1 MFKSLLG
8 YKYSLIMAISIISCG
23 SMLPTA
29 AQSINQ
35 EATYQEPSFFLRS
48 PRLVR
53 SATTFRGPRAIA
65 SYLFAI
71 EIPQNA
77 GNNLQAVVISQ
88 QKNLEEVRFLPDRTR
103 AFIGD
108 TNGEEIAIDTVVEQ
122 DSNQNGVRVVFKEPV
137 KPGQKVTLAIG
148 GRNPLYGG
156 IYQFGITV
164 YPQGDNPKS
173 LYLGTGRIH
182 FSTPGGRS

>member
-8 YKYSLIMAISIISCG
+8 YKYSLIIAISIISCG

-53 SATTFRGPRAIA
+53 AATNFRGPRAITN
-65 SYLFAI
+65 YLFVI
-71 EIPQNA
+71 EMPQDA
-77 GNNLQAVVISQ
+77 GNNLKAVVINQ
-88 QKNLEEVRFLPDRTR
+88 QKNSEEIRFFPDKTR

-108 TNGEEIAIDTVVEQ
+108 TSGEEIAIDTAVEK
-122 DSNQNGVRVVFKEPV
+122 DSDKNEVRVVFKEPI
-137 KPGQKVTLAIG
+137 KPGQKVTLAIRA
-148 GRNPLYGG
+148 RNPLYGG
-156 IYQFGITV
+156 IYQFSVTV
-164 YPQGDNPKS
+164 YPQGNNPKS
-173 LYLGTGRIH
+173 LYLGIGRIH
-182 FSTPGGRS
+182 FSSPGGRR